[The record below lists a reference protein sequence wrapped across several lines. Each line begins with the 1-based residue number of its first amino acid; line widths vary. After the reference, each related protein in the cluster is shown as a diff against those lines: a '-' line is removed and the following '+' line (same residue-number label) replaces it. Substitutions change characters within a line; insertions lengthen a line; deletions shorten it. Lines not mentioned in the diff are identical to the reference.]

1 MSGPVSP
8 IDVASASAAPPA
20 PPVPPPG
27 APSPVAAGAGDR
39 ASTAGPELEVVE
51 GRTADVGGIPVRRVL
66 PRRIR
71 RTIGAWCFVDHLGPV
86 AISPSS
92 PVAVGP
98 HPHTGLATV
107 TWLLRG
113 RQVHRDSLGSEQVLR
128 PGELNLMSAGHGV
141 AHAEESENYRGEL
154 HGVQLWVAQPEHT
167 RHGPPAF
174 AHHADL
180 PVARFG
186 AAEATVLLGDFDG
199 NVSPARTDTALVG
212 VDLALR
218 SGGTALPLRRD
229 FEHGLVVLT
238 GSVEVGAQVLRPGR
252 LGYLGTGY
260 DELALRADESARVL
274 LLGGEPLGDQLV
286 MWWNFVARSR
296 AEIDAARADWQAG
309 SDRFGAVA
317 TTARRIPAPERPWA
331 TG

>member
-8 IDVASASAAPPA
+8 VDVAPGPGD
-20 PPVPPPG
+20 PPVPPPAL
-27 APSPVAAGAGDR
+27 APAPDR
-39 ASTAGPELEVVE
+39 ASVAGPELEVVD
-51 GRTADVGGIPVRRVL
+51 GRAADVSGIPVRRVL
-66 PRRIR
+66 PRRVR
-71 RTIGAWCFVDHLGPV
+71 RTIGAWCFVDHMGPT
-86 AISPSS
+86 AISPSN

-98 HPHTGLATV
+98 HPHIGLATV
-107 TWLLRG
+107 TWLLHG

-141 AHAEESENYRGEL
+141 AHAEESEDHRGEL

-186 AAEATVLLGDFDG
+186 AAEVTVLLGELDG
-199 NVSPARTDTALVG
+199 NVSPARTDTPLVG
-212 VDLALR
+212 ADLALR
-218 SGGTALPLRRD
+218 AGGTVLPLRRD
-229 FEHGLVVLT
+229 FEHGLVVLA

-252 LGYLGTGY
+252 LGYLGAGR
-260 DELALRADESARVL
+260 DELPLRAGEGARVL
-274 LLGGEPLGDQLV
+274 LLGGEPFADRLV

-296 AEIDAARADWQAG
+296 AEIDVARADWQAG
-309 SDRFGAVA
+309 ADRFGAVA
-317 TTARRIPAPERPWA
+317 TNARRIPAPERPWA
-331 TG
+331 AG

>member
-1 MSGPVSP
+1 M
-8 IDVASASAAPPA
+8 
-20 PPVPPPG
+20 
-27 APSPVAAGAGDR
+27 
-39 ASTAGPELEVVE
+39 
-51 GRTADVGGIPVRRVL
+51 RRVL
-66 PRRIR
+66 PRRSR

-98 HPHTGLATV
+98 HPHIGLATV

-113 RQVHRDSLGSEQVLR
+113 RQMHRDSLGSEQVLR
-128 PGELNLMSAGHGV
+128 PGELNLMSAGHGI

-186 AAEATVLLGDFDG
+186 AAEATVLLGDFGG
-199 NVSPARTDTALVG
+199 NVSPARTDSRLVG

-218 SGGTALPLRRD
+218 SGGTVLPLRRD
-229 FEHGLVVLT
+229 FEHGLVVLA

-252 LGYLGTGY
+252 LGYLGAGH
-260 DELALRADESARVL
+260 DELPLRADESARVL
-274 LLGGEPLGDQLV
+274 LLGGEPLGEQLV

-296 AEIDAARADWQAG
+296 AEIDAARADWQAAG
-309 SDRFGAVA
+309 RRGPVRQRGHHRPANPCARAALGDRLTGAG
-317 TTARRIPAPERPWA
+317 RRRGGLVGGGCPWA
-331 TG
+331 GR